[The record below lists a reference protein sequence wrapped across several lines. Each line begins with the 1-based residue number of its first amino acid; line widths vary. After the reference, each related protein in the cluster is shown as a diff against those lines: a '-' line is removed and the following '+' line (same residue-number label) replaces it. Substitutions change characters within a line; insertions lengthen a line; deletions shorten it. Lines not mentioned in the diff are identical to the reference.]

1 MAVEQNW
8 DPQLDRAAV
17 PHKSGIYRI
26 YPTLQRMAPG
36 CAMQLQRWFQ
46 RGFVWPAQLHSLASP
61 RFVHVCTQKLRHI
74 LKHKAHNL
82 RSYYFAF
89 QSCHCSWQPNF
100 WKGFTTDL
108 LFRRLPIKIVCQELK
123 TLESLCFQEV
133 LISVWIFKVLT
144 SDLFSKSFD
153 FTTHPAPLEMFLE
166 IWQWLLMGEA
176 GTWKHIRMMWWWWQ
190 NDLRLTNNWS
200 RSIVNF
206 QMFVWFSLCFWV
218 TPCSFKL
225 LWALATRWLPCTHL
239 QLLPQDP
246 ILCWPYRYLQLLGPI
261 PCEPRKLN
269 PVKAAK
275 KSDYLALAK
284 LLLQR
289 APSMTTGRSV
299 EFLVPLLQFGSMHF
313 IMIMTFGLTKMFVGY
328 LIFFFSAFWISI
340 RVWGPYKS
348 HSIQFQFWN
357 ILNL

>member
-1 MAVEQNW
+1 MSW
-8 DPQLDRAAV
+8 FLAA
-17 PHKSGIYRI
+17 
-26 YPTLQRMAPG
+26 
-36 CAMQLQRWFQ
+36 
-46 RGFVWPAQLHSLASP
+46 
-61 RFVHVCTQKLRHI
+61 KL
-74 LKHKAHNL
+74 LKRLYNRL
-82 RSYYFAF
+82 AF
-89 QSCHCSWQPNF
+89 QEASHQSCLSRIEDSWVTVF
-100 WKGFTTDL
+100 S
-108 LFRRLPIKIVCQELK
+108 R
-123 TLESLCFQEV
+123 SLNIN
-133 LISVWIFKVLT
+133 LFKVLT

-153 FTTHPAPLEMFLE
+153 FTTHPAPLKIFLE

-200 RSIVNF
+200 RSMVNF

-225 LWALATRWLPCTHL
+225 LWTLTTRWLPCTHL

-246 ILCWPYRYLQLLGPI
+246 ILCWPYRYLQCLGPI

-289 APSMTTGRSV
+289 APSMSTGRSV

-313 IMIMTFGLTKMFVGY
+313 IMTFDLTKMFIGY
-328 LIFFFSAFWISI
+328 LIVFFSAFWISI

-348 HSIQFQFWN
+348 HSIPFQFHFEFVRYLSGCVTTIMGSLKRLDGPGETLWWWSSPAWRPQ
-357 ILNL
+357 IGVAGGGFLA